1 MHLMTPTFEAD
12 ERAVRGSNHTG
23 MRQFNERIVLQ
34 AIRLHGAIPKADL
47 ARLTQLSSQTVSV
60 IVSRLLDDGL
70 LIKQERIRGKIGQPS
85 VPLSLDPDGAI
96 SLGVQVGR
104 RSLEVLACD
113 FVGKVRFRHEFH
125 YAYPDPA
132 QVLPCI
138 QQGLDALQT
147 QLGPLWSRVVGLGL
161 TSPLSMDKWSSLL
174 GSQAHNALAGWQ
186 HMDLKQEV
194 EAMTHLPVSF
204 AKDTTAACVAE
215 LLQGHGTAVRSFLYI
230 FVGTF
235 VGGGLVLSG
244 HIDIGHRGNAG
255 AIGSLPVGLAA
266 ANGSAP
272 PQLLEVAS
280 GWQLEQALLK
290 AGLDPLLV
298 QQDSIMDM
306 AYAGYTEP
314 WLEQAGLALAM
325 TVASGAAM
333 LDLDAVII
341 DGSLA
346 RSLIDALLAR
356 TRARLAAYKFDGMH
370 QPALLAGRV
379 GAHARALGGSL
390 LPLHTQFFP
399 DKDIFLKPS
408 MG

>member
-1 MHLMTPTFEAD
+1 MTTPFEAD

-70 LIKQERIRGKIGQPS
+70 LIKQDRIRGKIGQPS

-161 TSPLSMDKWSSLL
+161 TSPLSMDKWASLL

-194 EAMTHLPVSF
+194 EAMTRLPVSF

-215 LLQGHGTAVRSFLYI
+215 LLQGHGQNVRSFLYV

-235 VGGGLVLSG
+235 VGGGLVLAG

-266 ANGSAP
+266 GNGSAP

-298 QQDSIMDM
+298 QQDTIMDH
-306 AYAGYTEP
+306 AYAVYTEP

-346 RSLIDALLAR
+346 RPLIDALLQR
-356 TRARLAAYKFDGMH
+356 TRERLAAYKFDGMH

>member
-1 MHLMTPTFEAD
+1 MHQMTTPFEAD

-125 YAYPDPA
+125 YAFPDPV

-138 QQGLDALQT
+138 QQGLNALQT

-161 TSPLSMDKWSSLL
+161 TAPLSMDKWSSLL

-194 EAMTHLPVSF
+194 EALTHLPVSF

-215 LLQGHGTAVRSFLYI
+215 LLQGHGQTVRSFLYV

-235 VGGGLVLSG
+235 VGGGLVLAG

-266 ANGSAP
+266 ANGTAP

-298 QQDSIMDM
+298 QQDTIMDT
-306 AYAGYTEP
+306 AYAVYTEP

-333 LDLDAVII
+333 LDLDAVVI

-346 RSLIDALLAR
+346 RPLIDALLKR
-356 TRARLAAYKFDGMH
+356 TRERLAAYKFDGMH

-408 MG
+408 MA

>member
-1 MHLMTPTFEAD
+1 MHQMTTPFEAD

-70 LIKQERIRGKIGQPS
+70 LIKQDRIRGKIGQPS

-161 TSPLSMDKWSSLL
+161 TSPLSMDKWASLL

-194 EAMTHLPVSF
+194 EAMTRLPVSF

-215 LLQGHGTAVRSFLYI
+215 LLQGHGQNVRSFLYV

-235 VGGGLVLSG
+235 VGGGLVLAG

-266 ANGSAP
+266 GNGSAP

-298 QQDSIMDM
+298 QQDTIMDH
-306 AYAGYTEP
+306 AYAVYTEP

-346 RSLIDALLAR
+346 RPLIDALLQR
-356 TRARLAAYKFDGMH
+356 TRERLAAYKFDGMH